1 MNAVLD
7 ITTRNLRLFFR
18 DRLGVFFS
26 LLSALV
32 VFLLYTLFL
41 GNLQT
46 EGLGESFPQ
55 ASSGE
60 IKAFVDSWMFAG
72 ILGITSITTA
82 LAAMTV
88 FVDDSGSGRFRDFLV
103 SPIQRGKLILGYLL
117 SATLISLIMTG
128 LMLAVSLVY
137 LYAVNGVTLGAAEL
151 LRTCGYLALS
161 CVAFAALSAFV
172 VSFIRT
178 AGAYSALSTIVGTV
192 LGFLA
197 GSYIPVGSFPDGV
210 RTFVSALP
218 FMQSSM
224 LVRQEMTA
232 DTLPAMTGGQP
243 AATAE
248 LQDVFGI
255 TAEVGDWQVGTGY
268 VLFSLAAM
276 AVVFTVLATVRISR
290 RIHVRA

>member
-1 MNAVLD
+1 MNAVMD

-26 LLSALV
+26 LLSALI

-46 EGLGESFPQ
+46 EGLKESFPQ

-60 IKAFVDSWMFAG
+60 IKSFVDSWMFAG

-82 LAAMTV
+82 LGAMSV
-88 FVDDSGSGRFRDFLV
+88 FVEDSGSGRFRDFLV
-103 SPIQRGKLILGYLL
+103 SPIQRSKLILGYLL
-117 SATLISLIMTG
+117 SAALISLIMTA
-128 LMLAVSLVY
+128 LMLMVSLVY

-151 LRTCGYLALS
+151 LRMGGYLALS

-197 GSYIPVGSFPDGV
+197 GSYIPVGSFPEGV

-232 DTLPAMTGGQP
+232 GTLPVMTGDQP

-255 TAEVGDWQVGTGY
+255 TATVGDWEVGTGY